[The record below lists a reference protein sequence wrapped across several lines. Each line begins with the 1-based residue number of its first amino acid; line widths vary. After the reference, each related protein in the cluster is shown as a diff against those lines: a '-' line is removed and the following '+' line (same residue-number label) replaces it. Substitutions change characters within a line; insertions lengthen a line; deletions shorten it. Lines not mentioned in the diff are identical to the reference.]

1 MKNTGTILLAAIVIV
16 AIIGFNTLYVVRE
29 FNRAILLTFGEVT
42 NPDIT
47 PGLHF
52 KIPGV
57 HTARIF
63 DGRLQI
69 LEAPTQSFLTAEREF
84 LEVDSYAMW
93 RVYDVQA
100 YYTRTGG
107 DPNVTNNLLAQ
118 RINTG
123 LRNQFA
129 ERTVYDVVSGER
141 DLMMTTLSRNLN
153 NIVQSELG
161 IEVVDIRVKM
171 IELPD
176 DVREAVYNRMNT
188 ERQQEASQLRSTG
201 RELAE
206 AIRADADR
214 QQTVIEAEAF
224 RDAERIRGEGDATAT
239 AIYAEAYQQDPE
251 FYEFTR
257 SMSAYRNSFNDPS
270 DLLLLSPD
278 SEFFKYLKSSQPREG
293 QDAQDQ

>member
-1 MKNTGTILLAAIVIV
+1 MKNPGTFVLAALVIV
-16 AIIGFNTLYVVRE
+16 AIIGFNCLYIVRQ
-29 FNRAILLTFGEVT
+29 FDRAILLTFGEVT
-42 NPDIT
+42 NPDIQ
-47 PGLHF
+47 PGLNF

-57 HTARIF
+57 HSARIF
-63 DGRLQI
+63 DGRVQI

-84 LEVDSYAMW
+84 LEVDSYAKW
-93 RVYDVQA
+93 RIFDVEA

-107 DPNVTNNLLAQ
+107 DANVTNNLLAQ
-118 RINTG
+118 RINAG

-141 DLMMTTLSRNLN
+141 DLMMTNLSRDLN

-176 DVREAVYNRMNT
+176 DVRNAVYNRMNT

-201 RELAE
+201 RELSE
-206 AIRADADR
+206 IIRADADR
-214 QQTVIEAEAF
+214 QQTILEAEAF
-224 RDAERIRGEGDATAT
+224 REAERLRGQGDARAT
-239 AIYAEAYQQDPE
+239 AIYAEAYEQDRE

-257 SMSAYRNSFNDPS
+257 SINAYRESFNDPS
-270 DLLLLSPD
+270 DLLLLSPSSD
-278 SEFFKYLKSSQPREG
+278 FFKYLKSSRAQG
-293 QDAQDQ
+293 QE